1 MNTFLEP
8 DNALQGRRTYLLSAS
23 QIRSLKH
30 RISRHS
36 SKGADGDTAPAA
48 AAATPP
54 STYATVA
61 SLVWASGVRAK
72 NALDDADADA
82 YLMFAADCRA
92 RLRPPL
98 PAAFFGNCAKACY
111 ARAAVGGL
119 RDAPGGEALARAA
132 AAVREA
138 VREQLADPL
147 GDAERWTE
155 RRRALPPGRVL
166 QVGASKTP
174 LSEIRIWGNS
184 EFCVLLI

>member
-1 MNTFLEP
+1 MTGSAPLGDGRP
-8 DNALQGRRTYLLSAS
+8 AWGTDNDGLSRTRPPPHLAGA
-23 QIRSLKH
+23 SLKH
-30 RISRHS
+30 RISRHN

-82 YLMFAADCRA
+82 YLMFAVDCRA

-98 PAAFFGNCAKACY
+98 PAAFFGNCAK
-111 ARAAVGGL
+111 
-119 RDAPGGEALARAA
+119 
-132 AAVREA
+132 AVREA

-155 RRRALPPGRVL
+155 RRQALPPDRVL

>member
-1 MNTFLEP
+1 MATP
-8 DNALQGRRTYLLSAS
+8 HRGRRRDWA
-23 QIRSLKH
+23 
-30 RISRHS
+30 
-36 SKGADGDTAPAA
+36 
-48 AAATPP
+48 
-54 STYATVA
+54 TYAAVA
-61 SLVWASGVRAK
+61 SLVWTSGVRAK
-72 NALDDADADA
+72 NALDDATADA
-82 YLMFAADCRA
+82 YLMFAADYRA

-98 PAAFFGNCAKACY
+98 SAAFFGNCAKACY
-111 ARAAVGGL
+111 ARTAVGGL
-119 RDAPGGEALARAA
+119 RDAPVGEALARAA